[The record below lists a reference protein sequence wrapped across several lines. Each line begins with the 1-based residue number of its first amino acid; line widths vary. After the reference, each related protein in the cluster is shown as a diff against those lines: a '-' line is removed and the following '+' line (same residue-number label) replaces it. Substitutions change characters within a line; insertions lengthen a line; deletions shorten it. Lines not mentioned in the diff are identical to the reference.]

1 MKEIKISVIIPA
13 YNVEK
18 YFRQCL
24 DSILGQTIQE
34 LEIIIINDGS
44 SDGTQQIIDE
54 YASSYPD
61 KIIAVNQP
69 NKGQSSAR
77 NHGLQYVRGKYLAFI
92 DADDYIYN
100 DYFETLLLEA
110 EKNHSDL
117 VICSYEKF
125 DNNGNILL
133 TRNTEK
139 WNVDFGNGLSHV
151 FQYSPCAKLYLSD
164 MILKNH
170 VVFMEGEKMEDGPF
184 GIITSSIAKNVVVL
198 GDYYGYRYRVYEES
212 TMGHIRKKGISKK
225 NAEQQFPY
233 KGIENAIIKV
243 TEIRGKEYYQVL
255 EYVVA
260 KALAGFVFQFSA
272 KSDKETQKYVCHFCY
287 EMINT
292 YFPDISK
299 NPYMKVWKLKKL
311 PLSHRCAVV
320 IFKRMYQIHGL
331 YYFAKLYHKVSSLLQ
346 H

>member
-1 MKEIKISVIIPA
+1 MMKEIKISVIIPA

-198 GDYYGYRYRVYEES
+198 GDYYGYRYRV
-212 TMGHIRKKGISKK
+212 
-225 NAEQQFPY
+225 
-233 KGIENAIIKV
+233 
-243 TEIRGKEYYQVL
+243 
-255 EYVVA
+255 
-260 KALAGFVFQFSA
+260 
-272 KSDKETQKYVCHFCY
+272 
-287 EMINT
+287 
-292 YFPDISK
+292 
-299 NPYMKVWKLKKL
+299 
-311 PLSHRCAVV
+311 
-320 IFKRMYQIHGL
+320 
-331 YYFAKLYHKVSSLLQ
+331 
-346 H
+346 